1 MAKRGDFIDPEAA
14 SSPFAA
20 LAGLRGALPAASSP
34 ATPARLSPPEPA
46 STLSKAPARAVLRL
60 ERKGHGGRDATRVS
74 HLELAASD
82 LDAWLVDAKKAL
94 GCGGAVDGA
103 DLILQG
109 DVRDRLATWL
119 AARGVRRVTR

>member
-1 MAKRGDFIDPEAA
+1 MAKRGAFIDPEAA
-14 SSPFAA
+14 ASPFSA
-20 LAGLRGALPAASSP
+20 LSGLRGALPDGPPPPQAPAAAAAP
-34 ATPARLSPPEPA
+34 
-46 STLSKAPARAVLRL
+46 LSKAPARAVLRL

-82 LDAWLVDAKKAL
+82 LDAWLLDAKRAL

-119 AARGVRRVTR
+119 TTRGVRRVTR